1 MDRVQIGDY
10 LQDKQHDK
18 TGKCKTCEK
27 KICWNRQKLGNHKR
41 SGNCVGQATEERQ
54 YFRGLVSEKSTTI
67 PSPLPASSCI
77 EEPPPPKK
85 SKPAWVD
92 TVTVEQKKCY
102 DKTCAN
108 MFYDNAIPFVF
119 AESESRVDGLGLPF
133 SPFYSRRQRNG
144 GQRQGRFY
152 FPAKKLWRKIL

>member
-1 MDRVQIGDY
+1 M
-10 LQDKQHDK
+10 LQ
-18 TGKCKTCEK
+18 
-27 KICWNRQKLGNHKR
+27 GNHKR
-41 SGNCVGQATEERQ
+41 SGNCVGQAMEERQ

-119 AESESRVDGLGLPF
+119 AESESFKQFCKSLRPAYQPPSRKQIAGPLLDQDFAQIQSEIMQKIQKSKCVNLVSDGW
-133 SPFYSRRQRNG
+133 SNIRNEHVVN
-144 GQRQGRFY
+144 F
-152 FPAKKLWRKIL
+152 LVL